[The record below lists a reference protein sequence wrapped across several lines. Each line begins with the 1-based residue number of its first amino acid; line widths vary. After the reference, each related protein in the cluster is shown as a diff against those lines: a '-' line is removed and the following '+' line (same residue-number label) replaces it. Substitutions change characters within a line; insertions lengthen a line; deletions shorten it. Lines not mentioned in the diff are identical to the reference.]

1 MVSEGM
7 RTILWDLDRNAGD
20 MPFKFDCLLLL
31 PLFSF
36 YLILEI
42 ELFGVIS
49 FPPLYGLTVAKK
61 KTKDFTNL

>member
-7 RTILWDLDRNAGD
+7 RAILWDLDRNAGD

-31 PLFSF
+31 PLFSS

-49 FPPLYGLTVAKK
+49 FLPLYGLTVAEK

>member
-20 MPFKFDCLLLL
+20 MPFKFDCLLLFS
-31 PLFSF
+31 LFSF
-36 YLILEI
+36 YLPFENFLV
-42 ELFGVIS
+42 VIS
-49 FPPLYGLTVAKK
+49 FLSLYGLTVAEK